1 MIIFIMT
8 GDDKKRRIA
17 IPLEKVYSITQKS
30 ATIEIVAQNG
40 GTEILDTEKG
50 TVTMPATTV
59 HKIQYLDEQT
69 AAREM
74 ACFYYA
80 CYTRSKDL
88 NSAYLFSNIPEQFDP
103 EES

>member
-17 IPLEKVYSITQKS
+17 IPLEKVYSITQKG
-30 ATIEIVAQNG
+30 AAIEIIAQNG

-50 TVTMPATTV
+50 TVTIPATTV

-69 AAREM
+69 AAREIT
-74 ACFYYA
+74 CFYYA
-80 CYTRSKDL
+80 CYTHSKDL
-88 NSAYLFSNIPEQFDP
+88 KSAYLFSNIPEQFDP
-103 EES
+103 EIS